1 MRPRGGVKSNIHTYA
16 KVSLGFPSTTSSVW
30 PSSPSRSFLRRR
42 LPSLAQSPTVTED
55 RGTSELLAPRS
66 FLRRRLVGFCS
77 ALARRNELRTASF
90 SSLFSAPQATLLVA
104 KPYSARGLSPRCGC
118 AGGLAAAQSS
128 HSRRLD
134 PLHLHAPQASRF
146 GTDSMTLELNRAPAA
161 SSRAS
166 HSPHSTRCSWPRF
179 ARGMW
184 DVARTPGT
192 QFVGRAPQDVARCA
206 PRRLG

>member
-30 PSSPSRSFLRRR
+30 PSSPS
-42 LPSLAQSPTVTED
+42 
-55 RGTSELLAPRS
+55 RS

-104 KPYSARGLSPRCGC
+104 KPYSVRGLSPRCGC

-161 SSRAS
+161 SGRASHSAS